1 MEIKEPIKAFII
13 TNLLIDNPAVT
24 IESDTQL
31 MSSGLINSIST
42 LELVDFI
49 ETTFSIEFDA
59 YEVTKDNLET
69 LNIIEKF
76 INTKKQ

>member
-1 MEIKEPIKAFII
+1 MEIKESIKEFII
-13 TNLLIDNPAVT
+13 NNLIIDNSIVT
-24 IESDTQL
+24 IENDTQL

-59 YEVTKDNLET
+59 HEVNKENLET
-69 LNIIEKF
+69 LNIIENF